1 MMIMI
6 GVKTPVILV
15 RRLDFENNIVINTLM
30 RAIIEKIP
38 RCPMIRVST
47 TDGRITRYG
56 NTYVMLPRSALE
68 NIIIPCPAD
77 LYKINSAGID
87 NITTIVAKINRLR
100 LRLPLS

>member
-1 MMIMI
+1 
-6 GVKTPVILV
+6 
-15 RRLDFENNIVINTLM
+15 
-30 RAIIEKIP
+30 
-38 RCPMIRVST
+38 MIRVST
-47 TDGRITRYG
+47 TDGRITIYG

-68 NIIIPCPAD
+68 NIIIISCPAD

>member
-6 GVKTPVILV
+6 SVKTPVILV

-30 RAIIEKIP
+30 RAIREKIP
-38 RCPMIRVST
+38 RCPMMRIST
-47 TDGRITRYG
+47 TDGRITIYG
-56 NTYVMLPRSALE
+56 NTYIMLPRSTLE
-68 NIIIPCPAD
+68 NIIISCPAD

>member
-1 MMIMI
+1 
-6 GVKTPVILV
+6 
-15 RRLDFENNIVINTLM
+15 
-30 RAIIEKIP
+30 
-38 RCPMIRVST
+38 
-47 TDGRITRYG
+47 
-56 NTYVMLPRSALE
+56 MLPRSALE